1 MSKDIIIF
9 LHYLIEFRLLG
20 VRKIDKRT
28 HERCS
33 FTSFPNS
40 LLRLLVA
47 EKNSTHQSSR
57 LNILTKEELAM
68 GWIWSLIVGA
78 IIGIIAGGITKK
90 GESMGWIANII
101 AGLVGSSI
109 GQAIFGHWGPSLA
122 GMALIPSV
130 LGAVILVAV
139 VSFFISNK

>member
-1 MSKDIIIF
+1 
-9 LHYLIEFRLLG
+9 
-20 VRKIDKRT
+20 
-28 HERCS
+28 
-33 FTSFPNS
+33 
-40 LLRLLVA
+40 
-47 EKNSTHQSSR
+47 
-57 LNILTKEELAM
+57 M

-122 GMALIPSV
+122 GIALIPSV